1 MLSAKDHTPEE
12 IARLAKWER
21 CEAVVRYI
29 AECGR
34 KTCGRC
40 CVGKTRLRTEE
51 FGCHEEFECRS
62 ALILGFQTDDRA
74 LGQVEGGIIRQ
85 SQQSPHALGQRWRMP
100 HQQDV
105 LELRQRAQP
114 SIEALLRGIIG
125 EDIDLLELIGRH
137 RAAAIQHHFG
147 RLTRS
152 HERTRIA
159 QVEHHAGLFQE
170 PTEPPCLL
178 PSPGREGSRRIIRS
192 GEGIGMSQEIE
203 SHAVINP
210 EQRGVST
217 RLKSCYTKRVRTEIS
232 FRLAFASLIA
242 GAVGIAFAPLFVRW
256 SEVGPAATAFHRL
269 LLALPILLA
278 WQAWLPFA
286 PLPHPEITGSPRE
299 PLRRSGLAAAWPTH
313 ARDLLALALPGF
325 FFAGDLALWH
335 WSIRLTSV
343 ANATLFANF
352 APILVTIAAR
362 ILFLERIRPLF
373 LVGLLFALTGT
384 VLVVGSSTNLTQRHV
399 LGDLLGLA
407 TAFFYAAYLLSVK
420 HVRRRHPTLVVM
432 LWSSLSACPILL
444 LIAVISGEVL
454 LAQTAL
460 GWVVLLALAVIS
472 QVAGQGLIAF
482 AFRHLPASFSSVSLL
497 TQPVVAAL
505 LAWGLLGESLDTL
518 QALGGLVVL
527 IGIGIATAARN

>member
-1 MLSAKDHTPEE
+1 
-12 IARLAKWER
+12 
-21 CEAVVRYI
+21 
-29 AECGR
+29 
-34 KTCGRC
+34 
-40 CVGKTRLRTEE
+40 
-51 FGCHEEFECRS
+51 
-62 ALILGFQTDDRA
+62 
-74 LGQVEGGIIRQ
+74 
-85 SQQSPHALGQRWRMP
+85 MP
-100 HQQDV
+100 
-105 LELRQRAQP
+105 
-114 SIEALLRGIIG
+114 
-125 EDIDLLELIGRH
+125 
-137 RAAAIQHHFG
+137 
-147 RLTRS
+147 
-152 HERTRIA
+152 
-159 QVEHHAGLFQE
+159 
-170 PTEPPCLL
+170 
-178 PSPGREGSRRIIRS
+178 
-192 GEGIGMSQEIE
+192 QEIE

-217 RLKSCYTKRVRTEIS
+217 RLNSCYTKRVRTEIS

-278 WQAWLPFA
+278 WQAWLPFT

-313 ARDLLALALPGF
+313 SRDLLALALPGF

-384 VLVVGSSTNLTQRHV
+384 GLVVGSSTNLTQRHV

-460 GWVVLLALAVIS
+460 GWIVLLALAVIS

-505 LAWGLLGESLDTL
+505 LAWGLLGESLETL

-527 IGIGIATAARN
+527 LGIGIATAARN